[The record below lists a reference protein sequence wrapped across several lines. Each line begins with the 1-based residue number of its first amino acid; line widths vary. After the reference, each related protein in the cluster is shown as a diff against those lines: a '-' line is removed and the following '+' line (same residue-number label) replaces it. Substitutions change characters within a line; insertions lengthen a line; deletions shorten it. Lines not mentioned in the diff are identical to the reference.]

1 MSFLDR
7 LFPDD
12 HKAAEKYAGR
22 ESATSRAQRRAEVK
36 AARRRVSHRNG
47 GALRA
52 ARAGQAW
59 EDNDRYRER
68 YGRKP
73 R

>member
-12 HKAAEKYAGR
+12 HKTAEKYAGR
-22 ESATSRAQRRAEVK
+22 ESATSRAQRRETAK
-36 AARRRVSHRNG
+36 SAKRRASHRNS

-59 EDNDRYRER
+59 EDNDRHRER